1 MMKDSNHRGLM
12 GRPRKVRLIRM
23 ILFLLVMLAGVALAV
38 MNADLVN
45 LNYYFGSRELPL
57 SVLLVSAVFV
67 GAVLGMVA
75 GLGGMMRIKR
85 ENANLRR
92 QARLA
97 SEEVNNLRSLPIKDH

>member
-1 MMKDSNHRGLM
+1 M
-12 GRPRKVRLIRM
+12 RLIRL
-23 ILFLLVMLAGVALAV
+23 ILFLLVMLVGAVLAV

-57 SVLLVSAVFV
+57 SVLLVGAVFV

-75 GLGGMMRIKR
+75 GLGGMMRVKR
-85 ENANLRR
+85 ENANLRQ

>member
-1 MMKDSNHRGLM
+1 M
-12 GRPRKVRLIRM
+12 RLIRL
-23 ILFLLVMLAGVALAV
+23 ILFLLVMLVGAALAV

-57 SVLLVSAVFV
+57 SVLLVGAVFV
-67 GAVLGMVA
+67 GAILGMVA
-75 GLGGMMRIKR
+75 GLGGMMRVKR

>member
-1 MMKDSNHRGLM
+1 M
-12 GRPRKVRLIRM
+12 RLIRL

-57 SVLLVSAVFV
+57 SVLLVGAVFV
-67 GAVLGMVA
+67 GAILGMVA
-75 GLGGMMRIKR
+75 GLGGMMRVKR
-85 ENANLRR
+85 ENADLRK

>member
-1 MMKDSNHRGLM
+1 M
-12 GRPRKVRLIRM
+12 RLIRL
-23 ILFLLVMLAGVALAV
+23 ILFLLVMLLGVALAV
-38 MNADLVN
+38 MNAELVN

-57 SVLLVSAVFV
+57 SVLLVGAVFV
-67 GAVLGMVA
+67 GAILGIVA
-75 GLGGMMRIKR
+75 GLGGTMRVKR

>member
-1 MMKDSNHRGLM
+1 
-12 GRPRKVRLIRM
+12 
-23 ILFLLVMLAGVALAV
+23 
-38 MNADLVN
+38 
-45 LNYYFGSRELPL
+45 
-57 SVLLVSAVFV
+57 VLRVGAVFV

-75 GLGGMMRIKR
+75 GLGGMMRVKR

>member
-1 MMKDSNHRGLM
+1 M
-12 GRPRKVRLIRM
+12 RLIRL

-57 SVLLVSAVFV
+57 SVLLVAAVFV
-67 GAVLGMVA
+67 GAILGMVA
-75 GLGGMMRIKR
+75 GLGGMMRVKR
-85 ENANLRR
+85 ENADLRK

>member
-1 MMKDSNHRGLM
+1 M
-12 GRPRKVRLIRM
+12 RLIRL
-23 ILFLLVMLAGVALAV
+23 ILFLLVMLVGAVLAV

-57 SVLLVSAVFV
+57 SVLLVGAVFV

-75 GLGGMMRIKR
+75 GLGGMMRVKR
-85 ENANLRR
+85 ENADLRR

>member
-1 MMKDSNHRGLM
+1 M
-12 GRPRKVRLIRM
+12 RLIRL
-23 ILFLLVMLAGVALAV
+23 ILFLLVMLVGAVLAV

-57 SVLLVSAVFV
+57 SVLLVGAVFV

-75 GLGGMMRIKR
+75 GLGGMMRVKR

>member
-1 MMKDSNHRGLM
+1 
-12 GRPRKVRLIRM
+12 VRLIRL

-57 SVLLVSAVFV
+57 SVLLVGAVFV
-67 GAVLGMVA
+67 GAILGMVA
-75 GLGGMMRIKR
+75 GLGGMMRVKR
-85 ENANLRR
+85 ENADLRR
-92 QARLA
+92 QTRLA

>member
-1 MMKDSNHRGLM
+1 
-12 GRPRKVRLIRM
+12 VRLIRL
-23 ILFLLVMLAGVALAV
+23 ILFLLVMLVGAVLAV

-57 SVLLVSAVFV
+57 SVLLVGAVFV

-75 GLGGMMRIKR
+75 GLGGMMRVKR

>member
-1 MMKDSNHRGLM
+1 M
-12 GRPRKVRLIRM
+12 RLIRL

-57 SVLLVSAVFV
+57 SVLLVGAVFV
-67 GAVLGMVA
+67 GAILGMVV
-75 GLGGMMRIKR
+75 GLGGMMRVKR
-85 ENANLRR
+85 ENADLRK